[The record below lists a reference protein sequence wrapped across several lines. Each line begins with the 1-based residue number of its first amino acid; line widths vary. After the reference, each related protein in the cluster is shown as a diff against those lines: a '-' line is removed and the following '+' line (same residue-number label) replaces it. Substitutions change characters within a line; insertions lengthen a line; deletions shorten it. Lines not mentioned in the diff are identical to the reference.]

1 MIGQVF
7 SGRYEI
13 LERVGGG
20 GMALVYKAL
29 DLLLNRFVA
38 VKVLRQQFMH
48 DEEFI
53 RRFRREAQSAASLSH
68 PNIVSIYDVG
78 QDGEVQ
84 YIVMEYIE
92 GRDLDEVI
100 KERAPLPVEEA
111 VRIASQI
118 CDALDHAHNNQIIHR
133 DIKPHN
139 ILIGRNG
146 RVKVTDFGIAR
157 AVTST
162 TITQTGSVVG
172 SVHYFSPEHA
182 KGVTAG
188 EKSDLYSLGIV
199 LYQMLTGALP
209 YEGESPIS
217 VALKHLQDEFEE
229 PRKLNPM
236 IPQSVENII
245 VRAMRKNP
253 SERYSS
259 ASEMQSDLDTCLL
272 PSRRD
277 EQKVNFDDN
286 DDADRT
292 LVVPAIRSSYT
303 PPSAEMQRGEAAGKG
318 KAQPGGKKNWKKP
331 AIIIG
336 STLLVLAIVFIGVM
350 YWSRQFVVPETT
362 VPNVVGMTE
371 DEARNTLAERQLEVE
386 GVKYEYDPSTEAGTV
401 FKQSKPEGLS
411 VKEGA
416 SVLLTVGSEKPL
428 SKMPSLT
435 SSNYDEARRDLVA
448 LGVTEDRIVR
458 SESFDNSDPETVIA
472 QSPQAGEDFDPDQ
485 ATVTLT
491 VSKGVENKQVPDVV
505 GKTRQ
510 EALDA
515 INGQALAPSSQEEP
529 SFTVDKG
536 KVVSQDPQAGTEIKP
551 GATVKFVVSSGI
563 PPEAL
568 NFTVK
573 VPVEPSQEGV
583 ASKIRIEYSDARGE
597 RIEWGQDTISSLRI
611 FPVSLVLAPNRNGA
625 ITVYRDGALIAT
637 YPVDYTEA
645 ARGTF
650 QQPEMPK
657 KEPEPTP
664 PPAEPAPVDPPAD
677 NGAQNEG
684 NAEPDEGANVENAPE
699 NGQEGQGEDTGEEEA
714 DPSAFVP
721 PGKTTASAAAAEAS
735 QEKSN
740 NGRGNGNG
748 KSNGNGNGNGKGRQ

>member
-13 LERVGGG
+13 VERVGGG

-92 GRDLDEVI
+92 GRDLDELI

-118 CDALDHAHNNQIIHR
+118 CDALDHAHTNQIIHR

-146 RVKVTDFGIAR
+146 RIKVTDFGIAR

-199 LYQMLTGALP
+199 LYQMLTSSLP

-217 VALKHLQDEFEE
+217 VALKHLQDEYEE
-229 PRKLNPM
+229 PRKLNPT

-253 SERYSS
+253 SERYAS
-259 ASEMQSDLDTCLL
+259 AAEMQSDLDTCLL
-272 PSRRD
+272 PSRRE
-277 EQKVNFDDN
+277 EQKVRFDDV

-292 LVVPAIRSSYT
+292 LVVPAIRSSSYE
-303 PPSAEMQRGEAAGKG
+303 PPVSEMHRGDKTDKKKPA
-318 KAQPGGKKNWKKP
+318 GKKNWKKP

-336 STLLVLAIVFIGVM
+336 ATLLFLAIVLIVVL
-350 YWSRQFVVPETT
+350 YVRAQFVVPETT
-362 VPNVVGMTE
+362 VPNVIGMTE
-371 DEARNTLAERQLEVE
+371 EEARSTLAARNLEVE
-386 GVKYEYDPSTEAGTV
+386 GVKYEYDPSTEAGIV
-401 FKQSKPEGLS
+401 FRQSKLEGYT

-416 SVLLTVGSEKPL
+416 SLLLTVGSEKPL
-428 SKMPSLT
+428 TAMPKLT
-435 SSNYDEARRDLVA
+435 ESDYDEARRDLVA

-458 SESFDNSDPETVIA
+458 EETFNDAAPETVIK
-472 QSPQAGEDFDPDQ
+472 QSPEQGEDFDPDQ

-491 VSKGVENKQVPDVV
+491 VSMGVEEKSVPDIV

-510 EALDA
+510 QALDL
-515 INGQALAPSSQEEP
+515 INGQALAPSSTEEA
-529 SFTVDKG
+529 SFTVEKG
-536 KVVSQDPQAGTEIKP
+536 NVMSQSPEAGTELKP
-551 GATVKFVVSSGI
+551 GEVVKFVVSSGI
-563 PPEAL
+563 PADAASFIL
-568 NFTVK
+568 Q
-573 VPVEPSQEGV
+573 VPVEPSQDGV
-583 ASKIRIEYSDARGE
+583 ATKIRLEYSDARGD
-597 RIEWGQDTISSLRI
+597 RIEWGTDTISANRI

-625 ITVYRDGALIAT
+625 VSVYRDGQFVT
-637 YPVDYTEA
+637 SYTVNYSDVQNGSFVQPQFPEEE
-645 ARGTF
+645 
-650 QQPEMPK
+650 QPE
-657 KEPEPTP
+657 ETP
-664 PPAEPAPVDPPAD
+664 PPEEQAPADPPAD
-677 NGAQNEG
+677 NGGDQGAAEG
-684 NAEPDEGANVENAPE
+684 DAGNGDGTEAGDGLQVETPPADD
-699 NGQEGQGEDTGEEEA
+699 QEGDGQAEGEEA

-721 PGKTTASAAAAEAS
+721 PGKAVAAGEAANASGS
-735 QEKSN
+735 
-740 NGRGNGNG
+740 GRGNGNG
-748 KSNGNGNGNGKGRQ
+748 NANGNGNGR